1 MTSRER
7 IFNTLNREPVDRVP
21 VDIWHTPEV
30 LESLKQFAGE
40 RDPLRLYQKLGIDK
54 IVWSLP
60 RYMGGEPSDPD
71 SPEGRD
77 TWGVPTRKVR
87 SGLATY
93 HEFGKGPLSDFE
105 EPGELDDYPLWP
117 DPDKFDYAAEKQ
129 ATERAHAFNFPTLGP
144 WLSHFEIYCHM
155 RGMENA
161 LMDTI
166 AEPEFLD
173 AALDRIERIQTAIL
187 ERCFAGFGDHLDLV
201 FLADD
206 MGTQESQLISLE
218 AYQRHIKPRL
228 KRWCDLSHA
237 HSKKVL
243 FHSDGA
249 ARNFV
254 PHLIEAGIDILN
266 PIQHV
271 CPGMEREELNRD
283 FGDQVI
289 FHGGIEN
296 QNVLPRGTV
305 DEVRNETL
313 TCLKTLGANGGYIPC
328 SCHNIQAGTPVDNII
343 AMVETVKNYE
353 PSNESGN
360 DL

>member
-1 MTSRER
+1 MTSHER
-7 IFNTLNREPVDRVP
+7 ILKTLNREPVDRVP
-21 VDIWHTPEV
+21 IDIWHTSEV
-30 LESLKQFAGE
+30 LESLKEYAGE
-40 RDPLRLYQKLGIDK
+40 SDELELYRKLGIDK
-54 IVWSLP
+54 IVWILP
-60 RYMGGEPSDPD
+60 RYLGGEPSDPNAV
-71 SPEGRD
+71 EGRD

-93 HEFGKGPLSDFE
+93 HEFGKGPLSDYE
-105 EPGELDDYPLWP
+105 EPEELDDYELWP
-117 DPDKFDYAAEKQ
+117 DPDKFDYAAAKKD
-129 ATERAHAFNFPTLGP
+129 AERARQFNFQTLGP
-144 WLSHFEIYCHM
+144 WMSHFEIYCHM

-173 AALDRIERIQTAIL
+173 AALDRIESIQTEIL
-187 ERCFAGFGDHLDLV
+187 GRYFSEFGDQLDLV

-206 MGTQESQLISLE
+206 IGTQESQLISIE
-218 AYQRHIKPRL
+218 AYERYIKPRL

-237 HSKKVL
+237 HGKKVL

-271 CPGMEREELNRD
+271 CPGMERVGLNRD

-305 DEVRNETL
+305 DDVRKETL
-313 TCLKTLGANGGYIPC
+313 TCLETLGANGGYIPC
-328 SCHNIQAGTPVDNII
+328 SCHNIQAGTPVENII
-343 AMVETVKNYE
+343 TMIETVKNYDISKRDM
-353 PSNESGN
+353 P
-360 DL
+360 